1 MRKSAIFP
9 VALHTLVG
17 GGGHIAVVAL
27 VFHPGRKCV

>member
-9 VALHTLVG
+9 VALHTLV

>member
-9 VALHTLVG
+9 VALHTLV
-17 GGGHIAVVAL
+17 GGHIAVVAL